1 MTGLT
6 VNDTIADSELTETG
20 KTVSDLQSGVT
31 FGANAIKGTL
41 KYVENWTW
49 FDSNPEINTGN
60 FLVFKSTLSGADKI
74 TAQLIGAKVNPGPIE
89 LDPDGIAIF
98 HITDKDAQMVQVVA
112 YKDGLVQ
119 QKLYDLSGLT
129 LQGAS

>member
-6 VNDTIADSELTETG
+6 VNDTIADSELSVTG
-20 KTVSDLQSGVT
+20 KTVSDLQSGVK
-31 FGANAIKGTL
+31 FGANAITGTL

-74 TAQLIGAKVNPGPIE
+74 TAQLIGSKVNPGPIE
-89 LDPDGIAIF
+89 LDSDGIAIF
-98 HITDKDAQMVQVVA
+98 HITNKDTQMVQVVA
-112 YKDGLVQ
+112 YKGDLVQ
-119 QKLYDLSGLT
+119 TKLYTLNGLT
-129 LQGAS
+129 CETE

>member
-6 VNDTIADSELTETG
+6 VNDTIADSELSVTG
-20 KTVSDLQSGVT
+20 KTVSDLQSGVK
-31 FGANAIKGTL
+31 FGANAITGTL

-49 FDSNPEINTGN
+49 FDSDPEINTGN

-89 LDPDGIAIF
+89 LDSDGIAIF
-98 HITDKDAQMVQVVA
+98 HITNKDTQMVQVVA
-112 YKDGLVQ
+112 YKGDLVQ
-119 QKLYDLSGLT
+119 TKLYTLSGLT
-129 LQGAS
+129 CETE

>member
-1 MTGLT
+1 M
-6 VNDTIADSELTETG
+6 TETG

-41 KYVENWTW
+41 KYIENWTW

-60 FLVFKSTLSGADKI
+60 FLVFKSALTGADKI
-74 TAQLIGAKVNPGPIE
+74 TAQLIGSKINPGPVV
-89 LDPDGIAIF
+89 LDSDGIAIF
-98 HITDKDAQMVQVVA
+98 RIADKDAQMIQVVA
-112 YKDGLVQ
+112 YKGGLTQ
-119 QKLYDLSGLT
+119 SKLFDLSGLT